1 MEADFRPIVVL
12 FSAKNDETIELFRKV
27 LREAKVLG
35 GKKLI
40 IHVIED
46 VNYWDFFANSRE
58 AILDNL
64 DLGIE
69 MYTWKTTETEKM
81 IKKIEETNNIKG
93 IVTFCSEDYKYM
105 MRKIIDNLPASLKAN
120 IIKDNCK

>member
-1 MEADFRPIVVL
+1 METDFRPIIVL
-12 FSAKNDETIELFRKV
+12 FSAKNEETTELFRKV

-46 VNYWDFFANSRE
+46 VNYWDFFSNSRE

-69 MYTWKTTETEKM
+69 IYTWKTTDTENM
-81 IKKIEETNNIKG
+81 IKKIEEINNPKG
-93 IVTFCSEDYKYM
+93 IVTFCSDDYKYM
-105 MRKIIDNLPASLKAN
+105 MRKIIDNLPTSLKAN
-120 IIKDNCK
+120 IIKDYCK

>member
-69 MYTWKTTETEKM
+69 IYTWKTTETEKM

-120 IIKDNCK
+120 IIRDNCK